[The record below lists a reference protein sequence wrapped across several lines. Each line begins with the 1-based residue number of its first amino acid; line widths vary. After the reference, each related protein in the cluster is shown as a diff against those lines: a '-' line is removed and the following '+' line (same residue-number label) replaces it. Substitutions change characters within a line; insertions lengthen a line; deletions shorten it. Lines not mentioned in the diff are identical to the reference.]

1 MGKEARESFEKVR
14 ERMRAETDEFWRKV
28 EADHAKMLRDAENV
42 WKDWERR
49 PKGFN
54 GMAKEEG
61 GGRGEAKHAE
71 NSRLDPFQD
80 VFGSSHHSKKMDG
93 MTEDKNKLEVEV
105 NVAEYLPEELRVTVE
120 GGTVR
125 VVGEHNEKDQ
135 EGRTVKSLR
144 LDQSFNLP
152 PSATGEE
159 VICRLTPGGRLIVTA
174 PKSSSCPVREVPILK
189 SVQGG
194 GKETPM

>member
-1 MGKEARESFEKVR
+1 MRPEDNFPLSLDEDPFFKEARESFEKVR

-28 EADHAKMLRDAENV
+28 EADHAKMLRDAEND

-135 EGRTVKSLR
+135 EGRMVKSLR
-144 LDQSFNLP
+144 FDQSFNLP

-159 VICRLTPGGRLIVTA
+159 VRGIEVWFYEAERFFAIILRL
-174 PKSSSCPVREVPILK
+174 S
-189 SVQGG
+189 
-194 GKETPM
+194 